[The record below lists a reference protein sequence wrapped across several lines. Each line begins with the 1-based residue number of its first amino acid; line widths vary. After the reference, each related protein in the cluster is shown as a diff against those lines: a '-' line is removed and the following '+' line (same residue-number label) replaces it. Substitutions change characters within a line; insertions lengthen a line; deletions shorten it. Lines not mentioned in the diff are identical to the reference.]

1 MEAIIPKTLKVAPFK
16 MFKKKQFMEY
26 DDALVLKLSKRDK
39 SIIRKVAKQKRLS
52 MSAYVRNTMYS
63 KALQDVE
70 E

>member
-1 MEAIIPKTLKVAPFK
+1 
-16 MFKKKQFMEY
+16 MEY
-26 DDALVLKLSKRDK
+26 DDALVLKLSKKDK